1 MTKTTAA
8 SRSAAASV
16 RSALAGVPD
25 LGYTPVP
32 DILVFRRA

>member
-1 MTKTTAA
+1 MTKTVATSHVAA
-8 SRSAAASV
+8 STRAAE
-16 RSALAGVPD
+16 VPD